1 MLLADCCARC
11 STPNYPVPLHSMVAQ
26 GSKRHYRCLHM
37 HRANPAGGYKVTH
50 EKCSGTDATSKR
62 RRKVNIEF
70 I

>member
-1 MLLADCCARC
+1 
-11 STPNYPVPLHSMVAQ
+11 MVAQ

>member
-1 MLLADCCARC
+1 M
-11 STPNYPVPLHSMVAQ
+11 SVTPAVWGGPTVLKPLKSQ
-26 GSKRHYRCLHM
+26 GAKRSYRCLHM

-50 EKCSGTDATSKR
+50 EKCSGTDATAKR